1 MINRAN
7 TAKDQSY
14 ESLYSDQLA
23 QNEEQQLTTNQR
35 MVYEALLSLERSAGA
50 YELLSLLRKRGVNA
64 AATVYRALKELAQK
78 GLVQRIIST
87 RTYVALVNPKS
98 KTDESILLIC
108 RNCGEVSSIKDN
120 NILEA
125 FDRNIKQSGYR
136 VNRYHLELLVTCD
149 QCSTY
154 EN

>member
-1 MINRAN
+1 MINRLN
-7 TAKDQSY
+7 TTNDQTY
-14 ESLYSDQLA
+14 ESIYSDKITSEKA
-23 QNEEQQLTTNQR
+23 AYLTTNQK
-35 MVYEALLSLERSAGA
+35 MVYETLLNLERSAGA

-87 RTYVALVNPKS
+87 RTYVALVNPKL

-108 RNCGEVSSIKDN
+108 RHCGEVSSIKDDK
-120 NILEA
+120 ILEA
-125 FDRNIKQSGYR
+125 FDKNIKQSGYR
-136 VNRYHLELLVTCD
+136 VNRYHLELLVSCD
-149 QCSTY
+149 ACSSY